1 MKSAPAA
8 LIAALQSSRELAFAD
23 CFTLVLADGTTAR
36 YTNAQY
42 PVSVPQSGVPALVF
56 AAGDILIDGLKLKQ
70 TVGVDID
77 EQQVDIA
84 FKPTSTIAGLPW
96 PVAVREGRFDGA
108 TFDRA
113 RVVMTASGGFAAK
126 PTESGAFAPGGMA
139 PIANALVTM
148 FQGEVATIDNIG
160 RLTCRMTVKSMLN
173 KLAIDMP
180 RDIWQPSCLNTL
192 YDGLCGLSKSANS
205 ASGTVGTAPTLT
217 FIPWSGSAEGIYD
230 QGTVTFEGG
239 ANVGV
244 SRTVRQSTLAGLYL
258 QRPLDTLPA
267 AGDGFVVYKGCDK
280 TTATCAGRF
289 NNLANFR
296 GFPFVPPPELAM
308 Y

>member
-8 LIAALQSSRELAFAD
+8 VIAALQSSRELSFAD
-23 CFTLVLADGTTAR
+23 CFTLVLADGTVAR
-36 YTNAQY
+36 TTNAQY
-42 PVSVPQSGVPALVF
+42 PVSVPQSGAPALVF
-56 AAGDILIDGLKLKQ
+56 AAGDILIGGLKLKQ

-77 EQQVDIA
+77 EQQIDIA

-108 TFDRA
+108 TFNRA
-113 RVVMTASGGFAAK
+113 RVVMA
-126 PTESGAFAPGGMA
+126 APGTA

-148 FQGEVATIDNIG
+148 FHGEVATVDNIG

-192 YDGLCGLSKSANS
+192 YDGLCTVSKSANA
-205 ASGTVGTAPTLT
+205 ASGTVGASPTLT
-217 FIPWSGSAEGIYD
+217 FIPWSGSAEGVYD

-239 ANVGV
+239 ANVGI
-244 SRTVRQSTLAGLYL
+244 SRTVRQSTPAGLTL
-258 QRPLDTLPA
+258 QRPLDYLPA
-267 AGDGFVVYKGCDK
+267 AGDSFVVYKGCDK

-289 NNLANFR
+289 NNLGNFR

>member
-1 MKSAPAA
+1 MARGLNGPVAHEVRSVKSAPAA

-42 PVSVPQSGVPALVF
+42 PVSVPQSGAPALVF
-56 AAGDILIDGLKLKQ
+56 AAGDILIGGLKLKQ

-113 RVVMTASGGFAAK
+113 RVVMTA
-126 PTESGAFAPGGMA
+126 PGMA

-148 FQGEVATIDNIG
+148 FHGEVATIDNIG

-205 ASGTVGTAPTLT
+205 ASGIVGAAPTLT
-217 FIPWSGSAEGIYD
+217 FIPWAGSAQDLYD

-239 ANVGV
+239 ANVGI
-244 SRTVRQSTLAGLYL
+244 SRTVRQSTPAGLYL
-258 QRPLDTLPA
+258 QRPLDYLPA

-296 GFPFVPPPELAM
+296 GYPFVPPPELAM